1 METLIIGAGSIGLKH
16 GEVLRELK
24 HDVTFLTKRKDL
36 DFRCLTDLGDLNNFE
51 YIIIANETSKHV
63 STLDR
68 ISTSTHSTKI
78 LVENPLHFLKVDINN
93 LNKFNST
100 QNIFVGYQLRFR
112 SAVTK
117 LVEEIEKEKVIYIDL
132 NCASYLP
139 DWNPERD
146 YRETYSAKN
155 QLGGG
160 VLRDVSHEIDL
171 LHYLLKSYE
180 LSIDFSAKHKIS
192 NLEIENEDYF
202 FCTGRVSDVLFKIN
216 LDYISRTSKRTIT
229 LYTEDN
235 SYDLDF
241 ISNTLRIGGRKKNG
255 FFRFEDQNLDAIKL
269 MHEDILMGKGKACS
283 LEEGARVTNWFPM
296 Q

>member
-1 METLIIGAGSIGLKH
+1 VETLIIGAGSIGLKH
-16 GEVLRELK
+16 GEVLRDLE
-24 HDVTFLTKRKDL
+24 HNVTFLTKRKDL
-36 DFRCLTDLGDLNNFE
+36 DFLSINDFGDLSKFE
-51 YIIIANETSKHV
+51 YIIIANETSKHI
-63 STLDR
+63 STLNR
-68 ISTSTHSTKI
+68 ISISSHTSKI

-93 LNKFNST
+93 LNKFNFT
-100 QNIFVGYQLRFR
+100 QNIFIGYQLRFR

-117 LVEEIEKEKVIYIDL
+117 LVEEIEGEKIIYIDL

-155 QLGGG
+155 NLGGG

-171 LHYLLKSYE
+171 LYYLSKSYE
-180 LSIDFSAKHKIS
+180 LSIDFLAKHKIS

-202 FCTGRVSDVLFKIN
+202 FCTGKISDVVFKIN
-216 LDYISRTSKRTIT
+216 LDYISRISKRTIT

-241 ISNTLRIGGRKKNG
+241 INNTLRISGSKNNE
-255 FFRFEDQNLDAIKL
+255 FFRFDDQNLDAIRL

>member
-1 METLIIGAGSIGLKH
+1 VETLIIGAGSIGLKH
-16 GEVLRELK
+16 GEVLRDLE
-24 HDVTFLTKRKDL
+24 HNVTFLTKRKDL
-36 DFRCLTDLGDLNNFE
+36 DFRSINDFGDLSKFE
-51 YIIIANETSKHV
+51 YIIIANETSKHI
-63 STLDR
+63 STLNR
-68 ISTSTHSTKI
+68 ISISSHTSKI
-78 LVENPLHFLKVDINN
+78 LVENPLHFLKVDINDM
-93 LNKFNST
+93 NKFNFT
-100 QNIFVGYQLRFR
+100 QNIFIGYQLRFR

-117 LVEEIEKEKVIYIDL
+117 LVEEIEGEKIIYIDL

-155 QLGGG
+155 NLGGG

-171 LHYLLKSYE
+171 LYYLSKSYE
-180 LSIDFSAKHKIS
+180 LSIDFLAKHKIS

-202 FCTGRVSDVLFKIN
+202 FCTGKISDVVFKIN
-216 LDYISRTSKRTIT
+216 LDYISRISKRTIT
-229 LYTEDN
+229 LYTENN

-241 ISNTLRIGGRKKNG
+241 INNTLRISGSKNNE
-255 FFRFEDQNLDAIKL
+255 FFRFDDQNLDAIRL